1 MLAWRNL
8 SRDPVRLL
16 LSVAGVAVSIVL
28 ILLLVGYRSGVYAQA
43 SAYLDHAP
51 GTVLVAER
59 GVADFLGTTSTLQP
73 NLVDRVV
80 SLPGVA
86 AAVPIVTQ
94 FVVFEEHGRKD
105 GLFLVGY
112 DPAKGGGP
120 WRLATGR
127 EPATDDEIVLDAVAA
142 RQHGIGVGDRIRIL
156 DRDLAVVGLSD
167 GTTFWAGSMAFAR
180 VGSLETFLR
189 APGLRSFVLV
199 TPTPGASL
207 PSLAAAV
214 ASLGADLVP
223 KATLVAND
231 RRLLARVYDA
241 PIGLMVAIA
250 FVIGVLVVGL
260 VIYTATVERRREY
273 GALKAI
279 GAGNRA
285 LYRVVATQ
293 ALIAALLGAV
303 AGVALALVG
312 GQALMAWRP
321 QFLVELDAATLTV
334 VVASSLLMAAIASLV
349 PARALAGLEP
359 AEVLRS

>member
-8 SRDPVRLL
+8 SRDPIRLQ
-16 LSVAGVAVSIVL
+16 LSVASVAVSIVL
-28 ILLLVGYRSGVYAQA
+28 ILLLVGYRSGIYAQA

-51 GTVLVAER
+51 GSALVAER
-59 GVADFLGTTSTLQP
+59 GVADFFGTTSTLEP
-73 NLVDRVV
+73 RVV
-80 SLPGVA
+80 EQVASLPGVA

-105 GLFLVGY
+105 GMFLVGY
-112 DPAKGGGP
+112 DPEKGGGP
-120 WRLATGR
+120 WRLAAGR
-127 EPATDDEIVLDAVAA
+127 EPATDEEIVLDGVAA
-142 RQHGIGVGDRIRIL
+142 GQHGIGLGDRIRIL
-156 DRDLAVVGLSD
+156 DRDLAVVGLSED
-167 GTTFWAGSMAFAR
+167 TTFWSGSMAFAR
-180 VGSLETFLR
+180 IGALETLLR
-189 APGLRSFVLV
+189 APGLRSFLLV

-207 PSLAAAV
+207 PSLTTAV
-214 ASLGADLVP
+214 SSLGADLVP
-223 KATLVAND
+223 KSTLIAND

-250 FVIGVLVVGL
+250 FVIGILVVGL
-260 VIYTATVERRREY
+260 VIYTSTVERRREY

-293 ALIAALLGAV
+293 ALIAALLGAGSGAV
-303 AGVALALVG
+303 LAVVG
-312 GQALMAWRP
+312 ERALMAWRP
-321 QFLVELDAATLTV
+321 QFRVEIDAATLAV
-334 VVASSLLMAAIASLV
+334 VLASSLLMAAIASLV